1 MFYSCF
7 ITDCLTYER
16 ILKFFVF
23 MKLKGAALVII
34 LLLVAALL
42 AATNTPLTSNYVL
55 VSSNDTIVTNSDE
68 AFDKMMDV
76 LTHERCVN
84 CHPNDNI
91 PKQGDDSHPH
101 YFGIKRGT
109 NNTGFEATNCTNCHQ
124 SDNNNYSGVPGAPE
138 WALAPA
144 SMYWE
149 GLSRIEIAESM
160 MDPERNGG
168 RTPEE
173 TMYHLTEHELVLW
186 AWEPGVDANGV
197 PRELPP
203 VSKEN
208 YIKAV
213 KKWFEEGHTIPSK

>member
-1 MFYSCF
+1 MF
-7 ITDCLTYER
+7 L
-16 ILKFFVF
+16 
-23 MKLKGAALVII
+23 M
-34 LLLVAALL
+34 
-42 AATNTPLTSNYVL
+42 
-55 VSSNDTIVTNSDE
+55 SSNDVIVTSPVK

-84 CHPNDNI
+84 CRPNDNI

-101 YFGIKRGT
+101 YFGIERGI
-109 NNTGFEATNCTNCHQ
+109 NNRGLETTNCNSCHQ
-124 SDNNNYSGVPGAPE
+124 SENNNYSGVPEVSE

-168 RTPEE
+168 LTPEE
-173 TMYHLTEHELVLW
+173 TIHCLMDHELVLW
-186 AWEPGVDANGV
+186 AWESGVDTNGV
-197 PRELPP
+197 SRELPP
-203 VSKEN
+203 FSKEN